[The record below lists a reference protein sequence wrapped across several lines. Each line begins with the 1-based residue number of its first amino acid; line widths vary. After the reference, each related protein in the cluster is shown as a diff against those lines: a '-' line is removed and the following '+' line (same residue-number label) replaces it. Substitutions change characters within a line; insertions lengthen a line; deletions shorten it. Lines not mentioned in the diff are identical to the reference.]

1 MNLQIEDGK
10 QSSYFFIFFLDS
22 NTPPIKIPNESME
35 HATES
40 SSRNLGIFNVLITR
54 GLNPP
59 ETSEKL

>member
-1 MNLQIEDGK
+1 
-10 QSSYFFIFFLDS
+10 
-22 NTPPIKIPNESME
+22 ME

-40 SSRNLGIFNVLITR
+40 SSRNLGIFNVLVTR